1 MEKNPVNMLAE
12 VSQRIREMREVS
24 GISVDEMALKTEVS
38 VEQYLTYEKGEA
50 DLPFTF
56 IHKCSLA
63 FGIEMTELL
72 RGLRSETFLLHRHE
86 TRRRCGDREGGRDR
100 DTESCADVPFEAC
113 RAVLRNI

>member
-72 RGLRSETFLLHRHE
+72 EGSGARLSSYTV
-86 TRRRCGDREGGRDR
+86 TRREAVRRPRRRTGSRYGILRRCSVRSLPSR
-100 DTESCADVPFEAC
+100 TS
-113 RAVLRNI
+113 